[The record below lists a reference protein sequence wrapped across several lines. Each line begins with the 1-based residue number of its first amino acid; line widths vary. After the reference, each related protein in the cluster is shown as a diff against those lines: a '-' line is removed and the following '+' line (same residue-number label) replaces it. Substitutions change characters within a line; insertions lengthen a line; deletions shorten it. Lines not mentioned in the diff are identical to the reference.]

1 VFFERI
7 ARVLEEKKECVSRP
21 EDDFFFPRFPQ
32 KTLWK
37 RTDAKS
43 RAASALL
50 LFLCRVISKA
60 NGFFFFFFFFFFF
73 CPGGTS
79 TSVLFFF

>member
-1 VFFERI
+1 MIFF
-7 ARVLEEKKECVSRP
+7 SR
-21 EDDFFFPRFPQ
+21 DFPR

-60 NGFFFFFFFFFFF
+60 NGFFFFFFFFFF
-73 CPGGTS
+73 CPRGTS
-79 TSVLFFF
+79 TSVLFFL